1 MNHQVSLPAAADL
14 RDIWCY
20 IAVERQSPEAAD
32 QFIDRLNDQLLL
44 LSQFSHIGRRRDDL
58 RLGYRSF
65 RVGQYIIF
73 YRILEAGEVE
83 IMRVLHGKRDLTDL
97 LS

>member
-1 MNHQVSLPAAADL
+1 LNHQVSLPAAADL
-14 RDIWCY
+14 RDVWFY
-20 IAVERQSPEAAD
+20 VAVERQSPEAAD
-32 QFIDRLNDQLLL
+32 QFIDRLNDQFLL

-58 RLGYRSF
+58 HPGYRSF